1 MRNALTFAG
10 SLAASL
16 VIAVIWWRAWM
27 YHGFIAPPQ
36 LIGSFVG
43 GESSYNATFTEMLL
57 VSFAFV
63 IALIYLVR
71 RHR

>member
-36 LIGSFVG
+36 LIGSSAG
-43 GESSYNATFTEMLL
+43 GESSYDVMFVEMLF

-63 IALIYLVR
+63 MAFIFLVR
-71 RHR
+71 RQR